1 MHELSIAQ
9 NIIEIVQDN
18 LSQSQKDLVKIVRVK
33 VGKLTNILVDSLT
46 FSFEAL
52 TKDTNLAGA
61 VLEVE
66 QLPLTTKCQD
76 CGHQD
81 SQEDFIFQCSA
92 CLSTDIKIISG
103 SELMVSEI
111 ELKDEDGEKQ

>member
-9 NIIEIVQDN
+9 NIIEIVQEN
-18 LSQSQKDLVKIVRVK
+18 LGRDQKDLVKIVRVK
-33 VGKLTNILVDSLT
+33 VGKLTNILVESLE

-52 TKDTNLAGA
+52 TTDTNLAGA
-61 VLEVE
+61 ILEIE

-76 CGHQD
+76 CGHLD
-81 SQEDFIFQCSA
+81 SHEDFIFQCSA
-92 CLSTDIKIISG
+92 CKSTQIKIVSG

-111 ELKDEDGEKQ
+111 ELKDQDGEDQ